1 MTAWLISALERL
13 PPRARRVVV
22 AVVALL
28 LIGAA
33 ITALTIAPSPGTG
46 ARSGRPA
53 PRAPARQ
60 TATHPSPQRLA
71 PPVPAAELRRARD
84 AAERFLGSYLSF
96 AYGRARAPAV
106 TPVTP
111 ALRNQL
117 ARERAQMTPA
127 ERRRHPRVVSLRV
140 VGIMPGFVRQRR
152 RSTTEGSP
160 RIRCGSRC
168 SAAPAAGP
176 SAACWRGELPCRS

>member
-22 AVVALL
+22 VALV

-33 ITALTIAPSPGTG
+33 ITALTIAPQPGT
-46 ARSGRPA
+46 RVRRPRPV
-53 PRAPARQ
+53 PRGPARQ
-60 TATHPSPQRLA
+60 TPPHPPRQRVP
-71 PPVPAAELRRARD
+71 PPVPAAQLRRAHD
-84 AAERFLGSYLSF
+84 AAEWFLGSYLSF
-96 AYGRARAPAV
+96 AYGRARAPSV

-117 ARERAQMTPA
+117 VRERAPVTPV

-140 VGIMPGFVRQRR
+140 VGIMPDFVAAIAAVTDGGIATYPLRFTLQR
-152 RSTTEGSP
+152 
-160 RIRCGSRC
+160 I
-168 SAAPAAGP
+168 AGRW
-176 SAACWRGELPCRS
+176 SVSSVLAG

>member
-13 PPRARRVVV
+13 PPRARRLVV

-60 TATHPSPQRLA
+60 TTTPPSTQRLA
-71 PPVPAAELRRARD
+71 PPVPAAELRRAHD
-84 AAERFLGSYLSF
+84 AAERFLGTFLPF
-96 AYGRARAPAV
+96 AYGRSRALEVSA
-106 TPVTP
+106 VTP
-111 ALRNQL
+111 ALRRQL
-117 ARERAQMTPA
+117 TRGRRQITPV
-127 ERRRHPRVVSLRV
+127 ERRRQPRVVSLRV
-140 VGIMPGFVRQRR
+140 VGMTPGFVLATAIVDDGGIAAYPLRFTLQESGDRWAV
-152 RSTTEGSP
+152 SSVQEG
-160 RIRCGSRC
+160 
-168 SAAPAAGP
+168 
-176 SAACWRGELPCRS
+176 